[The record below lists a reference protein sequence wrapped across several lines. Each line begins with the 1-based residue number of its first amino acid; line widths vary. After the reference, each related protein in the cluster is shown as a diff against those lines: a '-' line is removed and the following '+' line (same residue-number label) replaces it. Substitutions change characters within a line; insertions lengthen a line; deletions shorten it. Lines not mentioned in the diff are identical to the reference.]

1 MKHKLSFF
9 VTAGLT
15 SVFLNFA
22 PHARADDAPKLVDK
36 TTAVTITFNIDGG
49 VDILKP
55 SGKPCTDKP
64 CVGWIR
70 SKSTR
75 HGTYVISAPAFN
87 MNRSSK
93 LNGRGLPE
101 ARVMMNA
108 DNSLS
113 FITSVNAQPTE
124 FRIEAG
130 LRQDGSRVLQFNR
143 DDLNQAI
150 TAENTEIQRKV
161 ETEPQL
167 KKMLSSYGA
176 SMQVT
181 SVSNSFAGSTAPT
194 ETFSEDSNH
203 NMIITHL
210 PHTVTVTGNV
220 NFKGPEDPKAPSAD
234 DSQNQ

>member
-15 SVFLNFA
+15 SVLLNFA
-22 PHARADDAPKLVDK
+22 PQAHADDAPKLVDK

-49 VDILKP
+49 ADLMKL

-64 CVGWIR
+64 CVGFVR
-70 SKSTR
+70 TKANR
-75 HGTYVISAPAFN
+75 RGTYVINAPMFN
-87 MNRSSK
+87 LTRSSK
-93 LNGRGLPE
+93 LSGRGLPD
-101 ARVMMNA
+101 ARIMMNA

-113 FITSVNAQPTE
+113 FETTVNAQPME
-124 FRIEAG
+124 LRIEAG
-130 LRQDGSRVLQFNR
+130 LRPDGSRVLQFNR

-150 TAENTEIQRKV
+150 TAENLEIQRKV
-161 ETEPQL
+161 ETEPSI
-167 KKMLSSYGA
+167 KKMLSTYGA

-181 SVSNSFAGSTAPT
+181 SVSNSFTDATTPT
-194 ETFSEDSNH
+194 ETFSQDSHH

-220 NFKGPEDPKAPSAD
+220 NFKGLEDPIDPPANNG
-234 DSQNQ
+234 QNN